1 MASEAGKL
9 VIQKPQARNSTIQ
22 IETHARIEF
31 KDITEHIQKVIAE
44 SGVQNG
50 VCYVFAPHTTAAILV
65 QENDDPA
72 LQKDL
77 AEFLEQLAPRTKEYH
92 HNDGNCDSHLK
103 ATVIGC
109 AKTLL
114 IENRQLILGRWQGVF
129 YCEFDG
135 PRRRELRVKVVP
147 D

>member
-9 VIQKPQARNSTIQ
+9 VIQKPQAGTSTIQ

-77 AEFLEQLAPRTKEYH
+77 AEFLEQLAPRAKEYH

-103 ATVIGC
+103 AAVIGC
-109 AKTLL
+109 SKTLL

>member
-1 MASEAGKL
+1 MASEAGRL
-9 VIQKPQARNSTIQ
+9 VVQKPQAGTSTIQ

-31 KDITEHIQKVIAE
+31 KDITDHIQKVIAE

-77 AEFLEQLAPRTKEYH
+77 AEFLEQLAPRAKEYH

-103 ATVIGC
+103 AAVIGC
-109 AKTLL
+109 SKTLL

-135 PRRRELRVKVVP
+135 PRRRALRVKVVP

>member
-1 MASEAGKL
+1 MASEAGRL
-9 VIQKPQARNSTIQ
+9 VVQKPQAGTSTIQ

-31 KDITEHIQKVIAE
+31 KDITDHIQKVIAE

-77 AEFLEQLAPRTKEYH
+77 ADFLDQLAPRGKEYH

-103 ATVIGC
+103 AAVIGC
-109 AKTLL
+109 SKMLL
-114 IENRQLILGRWQGVF
+114 IENGRLVLGRWQGVF

>member
-1 MASEAGKL
+1 MASEVGKL
-9 VIQKPQARNSTIQ
+9 VIQKPQARTSTTQ

-31 KDITEHIQKVIAE
+31 KDITQLIQRLIVDSGVE
-44 SGVQNG
+44 SGV
-50 VCYVFAPHTTAAILV
+50 CHVFAPHTTAAILV

-72 LQKDL
+72 LQRDL
-77 AEFLEQLAPRTKEYH
+77 AEFLDQLAPRGKDYH

-103 ATVIGC
+103 AAVIGSSK
-109 AKTLL
+109 ALL
-114 IENRQLILGRWQGVF
+114 IENRRLMLGRWQGVF

-135 PRRRELRVKVVP
+135 PRRRELRVKVLP